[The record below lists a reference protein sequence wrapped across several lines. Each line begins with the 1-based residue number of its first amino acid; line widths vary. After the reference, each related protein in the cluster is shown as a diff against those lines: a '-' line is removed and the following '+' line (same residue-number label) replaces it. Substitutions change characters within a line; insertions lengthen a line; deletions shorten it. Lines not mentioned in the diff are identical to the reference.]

1 MNNKTTLAWILV
13 LITTVLGLILQNWLT
28 AVMVLFSAAIMFC
41 LSKNR
46 ETGQP
51 TGTNKPY
58 NDTPHN
64 DIAALNADTMRHLRE
79 QTESIREENEQ
90 IATLIHGAIGQLTDS
105 FQGMNVDT
113 HSEQKMLRSLI
124 HYDENGQNL
133 SDFIQETEALLNYL
147 VDTVLRTNQENSV
160 VMQKLDLMRENV
172 DGVTSLLDDLKA
184 IASQTNLLALNAAT
198 EAARAGE
205 AGRGF
210 AVVADELHKLSQKS
224 DEFSDEISDITMT
237 VKNTVEEARSVA
249 TQVVTSDTD
258 MALNTK
264 TKVAEMTSTMTQL
277 NQKTHSVVTE
287 TGAIS
292 QHVSTLVNQAITS
305 LQFEDMC
312 TQLSQH
318 ISKRLD
324 AVEELSHLMLSLNEA
339 QSQPD
344 DVVRCKQML
353 EQIRESLSQLRPKI
367 ESTQHQSVRQ
377 QSLDTGDIEL
387 F

>member
-28 AVMVLFSAAIMFC
+28 AVMVLFSAAIMFY
-41 LSKNR
+41 LSKNS
-46 ETGQP
+46 ETGLP
-51 TGTNKPY
+51 TDTNKPFD
-58 NDTPHN
+58 DTPYN
-64 DIAALNADTMRHLRE
+64 DIAALHADTMRHLRE
-79 QTESIREENEQ
+79 QTVSIREENEQ

-124 HYDENGQNL
+124 HPDEKGQNL

-147 VDTVLRTNQENSV
+147 VDTVLKTSEESSV
-160 VMQKLDLMRENV
+160 VMQKLDLVRENV

-198 EAARAGE
+198 EAERAGE

-210 AVVADELHKLSQKS
+210 AVVANDLHKLSQKS
-224 DEFSDEISDITMT
+224 AEFSDEISDITMT

-264 TKVAEMTSTMTQL
+264 TKVAEITSTMTQL

-292 QHVSTLVNQAITS
+292 QHVSTLVNQAISS

-318 ISKRLD
+318 IAKRLD